1 MDPDMKIFFEIE
13 EFLIKF
19 FAYSYE
25 IDYSEIK
32 KFFIISS
39 KIWNFERK
47 AFFGWYLAYCLLWV
61 QILRTT

>member
-1 MDPDMKIFFEIE
+1 MKIFFEIE

-47 AFFGWYLAYCLLWV
+47 AFFG
-61 QILRTT
+61 